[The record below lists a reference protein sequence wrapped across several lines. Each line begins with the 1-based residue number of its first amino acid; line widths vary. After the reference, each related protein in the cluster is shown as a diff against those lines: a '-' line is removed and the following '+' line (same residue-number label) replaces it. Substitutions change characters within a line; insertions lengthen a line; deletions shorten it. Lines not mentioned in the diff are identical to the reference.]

1 MKQAKLL
8 ISALMVTTMLLG
20 LSGTILAQGPQTQI
34 SGEITA
40 ITPVTGGYTVTILNE
55 EGSTSNVFIP
65 EDLAISVGNETLTP
79 ADLEVGWTITVTVTQ
94 QGDGTLYATSA
105 TVDDEDNADEDD
117 DETSEDWQHPVAARL
132 AEYLGVAYEELMAYH
147 DSGVGL
153 GLLAR
158 AYFLAQSLAD
168 EGITVEDVL
177 AMHESGEGFG
187 YFLHEYGLHPG
198 KYNLGAVMSGK
209 IFRWQWTKE
218 KGEPPGH
225 TRRES
230 AQQNKGMP
238 PGQQKKN
245 GTDQSWTPPG
255 QAKKDQGKNGH

>member
-8 ISALMVTTMLLG
+8 ISALMVMTMLLG
-20 LSGTILAQGPQTQI
+20 LSGTILAQEPQTQI

-40 ITPVTGGYTVTILNE
+40 ITPVAGGYTVTILGE

-65 EDLAISVGNETLTP
+65 EDITIPMGDETLTP
-79 ADLEVGWTITVTVTQ
+79 ADLEVGWTLTVTVTQ
-94 QGDGTLYATSA
+94 QEDGTLYVTSA
-105 TVDDEDNADEDD
+105 TVDDEGHEDEGE
-117 DETSEDWQHPVAARL
+117 DETSEGWQHPVAARL
-132 AEYLGVAYEELMAYH
+132 AEYLGVDYQGLMAYY
-147 DSGVGL
+147 DSGVGF

-158 AYFLAQSLAD
+158 AYLLAQSLAD

-177 AMHESGEGFG
+177 AVHESGDGFG
-187 YFLHEYGLHPG
+187 YFLYEYGLHPG

-209 IFRWQWTKE
+209 VFRWRWTKE

-225 TRRES
+225 ARRES